1 MVTGCLIKACNKVRA
16 AGTGRARAYTEAAGQ
31 FGLSCSG
38 ECRTLLMPHPDPL
51 YLAAADRIT
60 QRIEGITNQAEDLLN
75 TDLFEHADQ
84 DVCYHLSHLGLLS
97 LLTGAV
103 RLFGLKKIYP
113 DRWIVIVHACFRRVR
128 LFTQLKHSKFW
139 QRARTAVLS
148 ARVLAGNIG
157 ASGRWRNFDPDEQGR
172 EIARKGHNRRVNRKL
187 ALPIMSALGQKQ
199 TYAVQ
204 KGMSALPPIATS
216 IALKPTRVMNSRRLI
231 ASSEAQDRASYPP
244 N

>member
-38 ECRTLLMPHPDPL
+38 ECRALLMPHPDPL

-84 DVCYHLSHLGLLS
+84 DVCYHLSHLWLLS
-97 LLTGAV
+97 LAPEP
-103 RLFGLKKIYP
+103 RLSASKKFYP
-113 DRWIVIVHACFRRVR
+113 DRWIVIVYACFRRVR
-128 LFTQLKHSKFW
+128 LFTQLKRSKFW

-148 ARVLAGNIG
+148 ARVQRTLL
-157 ASGRWRNFDPDEQGR
+157 E
-172 EIARKGHNRRVNRKL
+172 
-187 ALPIMSALGQKQ
+187 
-199 TYAVQ
+199 
-204 KGMSALPPIATS
+204 
-216 IALKPTRVMNSRRLI
+216 
-231 ASSEAQDRASYPP
+231 
-244 N
+244 